1 MARLA
6 ALILVAV
13 AAAGITA
20 IGTTAHDSG
29 SVSVTADGTTTP
41 NGGGGPNGGGSNP
54 NGGGCP
60 SCV

>member
-6 ALILVAV
+6 ALLLIAAV

-20 IGTTAHDSG
+20 IGSTPRDTG
-29 SVSVTADGTTTP
+29 SASVTADGTITP
-41 NGGGGPNGGGSNP
+41 NGGGGGNTV
-54 NGGGCP
+54 GCP